1 MITVPLAKAKNQL
14 SELLDRV
21 EQGETIVVTRHGK
34 AVARLAP
41 SEPAQDRS
49 DSQRAKVQRALG
61 KLKALS
67 GGIDLDGDIKAMAR
81 EGLD

>member
-1 MITVPLAKAKNQL
+1 M
-14 SELLDRV
+14 
-21 EQGETIVVTRHGK
+21 VTRHGK

-41 SEPAQDRS
+41 SEPAQEN

-67 GGIDLDGDIKAMAR
+67 LNIDLDGDLKAMAR